1 MERSVGW
8 ENQTQVDQMM
18 PLRIIGYDGASYKE
32 QLLKGDSAHKYPVI
46 TLVLYFGTDR
56 PWEKP
61 LKLSDCL
68 EIPGELQ
75 PHFSDYQI
83 RVYSIAFLTK
93 ETIRMFQSDFR
104 IVADYFYQERTN
116 KNYIPSKQTIR
127 HVDAVLKLMSVMTG
141 DHRFEE
147 VQKTGRRLRS
157 MCEIMDQVEQRGIQ
171 KGIQEGQ
178 MLLIDA
184 VKYLNKGE
192 TEEQLLS
199 RGMDPETVKRAI
211 SFRLEIMN

>member
-1 MERSVGW
+1 
-8 ENQTQVDQMM
+8 
-18 PLRIIGYDGASYKE
+18 
-32 QLLKGDSAHKYPVI
+32 
-46 TLVLYFGTDR
+46 
-56 PWEKP
+56 
-61 LKLSDCL
+61 
-68 EIPGELQ
+68 
-75 PHFSDYQI
+75 
-83 RVYSIAFLTK
+83 
-93 ETIRMFQSDFR
+93 
-104 IVADYFYQERTN
+104 
-116 KNYIPSKQTIR
+116 
-127 HVDAVLKLMSVMTG
+127 
-141 DHRFEE
+141 
-147 VQKTGRRLRS
+147 